1 MVDVI
6 SERDR
11 RLNIWHSISTQNLE
25 NVEPQHLRNLG
36 IYGGAQGIWVD
47 KAHTASPEI
56 GPDGAT
62 VAILHTGRHYPDDL
76 SDDGLIYH
84 YPITSHPPA
93 RDASEIQAT
102 KNAMT
107 HRLPIF
113 VVLPGKTSRTR
124 RCLNLGWVCDFD
136 DANRQFLILFGQ
148 ETPPPYSR
156 AEPENDPFYLME
168 EAGRRKASTVMART
182 GQQRFRFHVLSKY
195 GCKCAVCDI
204 CHPQL
209 VKAAHICG
217 KADKG
222 SDDWRNGIPLCAT
235 HHDAFDSHLFCVDPT
250 SGDIKCKPGIAAK
263 DIGVRETRLQPLKN
277 RPHIDA
283 LQWRWKLTQKEW
295 DGEAVID
302 TPTAEPTQIIV

>member
-1 MVDVI
+1 MIDVT

-11 RLNIWHSISTQNLE
+11 RLRLWHSISNEDLE
-25 NVEPQHLRNLG
+25 NVEPTHLRNLG

-47 KAHTASPEI
+47 KTHTASPGI

-76 SDDGLIYH
+76 SDDGVIYH
-84 YPITSHPPA
+84 YPKTSRPPA
-93 RDASEIQAT
+93 RDAAEIQAT

-113 VVLPGKTSRTR
+113 VVLPGKKSQSR
-124 RCLNLGWVCDFD
+124 RCLKLGWVCDFD
-136 DANRQFLILFGQ
+136 DDNRQFLILFGQ
-148 ETPPPYSR
+148 ETPPSYSL
-156 AEPENDPFYLME
+156 PETANDPFHLTDE
-168 EAGRRKASTVMART
+168 PRLKASTVLARA

-209 VKAAHICG
+209 VKVAHICG
-217 KADKG
+217 KANKG

-250 SGDIKCKPGIAAK
+250 SGAIHCKPGVTAN
-263 DIGVRETRLQPLKN
+263 DIGLRETRLQPLKN
-277 RPHIDA
+277 VPHVDA

-295 DGEAVID
+295 NSESVVID
-302 TPTAEPTQIIV
+302 AIRT